1 MIAKTVKAPLFAAL
15 GLLTILVAG
24 LVAAAPLVA
33 HATDI
38 QRITSPAGIE
48 VWLIEDH
55 SVPVISLAF
64 GFQGGTA
71 TDPKGKEGLAEL
83 ASGLFD
89 EGAGDI
95 DSRAFQQRIADLGL
109 DYGFNASAD
118 SFTGGLRTLT
128 QNKDE
133 AADLLALALTKPR
146 FDKEPVERMRRQ
158 FLIAIEGEQRDPDS
172 AANRLLEKKLLGDH
186 PYARSNYGTRETMS
200 ALTVDDL
207 RGFVKDRLTRDHLYV
222 AAAGD
227 ITPADL
233 GKLVDRA
240 FAGLP
245 AKGAA
250 VDVPEATVAPKGSL
264 SVIKRDIPQATV
276 LFSQPGI
283 KRSDKDFF
291 AAYLMNYVL
300 GGGGFSSRLMTELRE
315 KRGLT
320 YGIDTDLVTLDH
332 VGFFSGRF
340 ETPNAKVKETI
351 ALLRQEWQRM
361 ADTGPD
367 AAELEAARTYL
378 LGSYPRNL
386 TTTSKAADTLLSIQ
400 MDHLGIDYM
409 DKRQVEIAA
418 VTLDDVQRVAKRLL
432 NADALTVVVAGKPEG
447 LEGVETAPVP

>member
-1 MIAKTVKAPLFAAL
+1 MILKSAKSLLLLAL
-15 GLLTILVAG
+15 LAW
-24 LVAAAPLVA
+24 P
-33 HATDI
+33 ATAQATEI
-38 QRITSPAGIE
+38 EKVTSPAGIE

-64 GFQGGTA
+64 GFRGGTA
-71 TDPKGKEGLAEL
+71 ADPKGREGVAMLL
-83 ASGLFD
+83 SGLMD

-95 DSRAFQQRIADLGL
+95 DSAAFQKRIADLGL

-128 QNKDE
+128 QNKDA
-133 AADLLALALTKPR
+133 AADLVALALTKPR

-172 AANRLLEKKLLGDH
+172 AANRLLEQKLLGDH
-186 PYARSNYGTRETMS
+186 PYARSNYGTKESMS
-200 ALTVDDL
+200 ALTPDDL
-207 RGFVKDRLTRDHLYV
+207 RRFMADHFTRDHLFV

-245 AKGAA
+245 ATGVA
-250 VDVPEATVAPKGSL
+250 DTVPEAVVAAKGSL
-264 SVIKRDIPQATV
+264 SLVTRDIPQATV
-276 LFSQPGI
+276 IFSQPGI
-283 KRSDKDFF
+283 KREDKDFF
-291 AAYLMNYVL
+291 ATYLMNYVL

-332 VGFFSGRF
+332 VGFISGRF

-351 ALLRQEWQRM
+351 DLLRAEWRRM
-361 ADTGPD
+361 AETGPD

-378 LGSYPRNL
+378 LGYYPRNL
-386 TTTSKAADTLLSIQ
+386 TTTSKAADTLLGIQ
-400 MDHLGIDYM
+400 MDHLGLDYM
-409 DKRQVEIAA
+409 DRRRDEINA
-418 VTLDDVQRVAKRLL
+418 VTLDDVKRMAKKLL
-432 NADALTVVVAGKPEG
+432 DADALTIVVAGKPEG
-447 LEGVETAPVP
+447 LDAATP